1 MQAIE
6 GTTIRTELQIEA
18 ADPGEAPV
26 RAMIAQLDA
35 YLEDLYPAMSNH
47 LVPVDELRGP
57 DVVFLVASLQG
68 RVVGCGAVVDREG
81 RYGELKR
88 MYVRPDCR
96 GSGVGRAI
104 LAALTAQARARGLP
118 LLRLETGI
126 AQPEALAL
134 YERAG
139 FRRRAPFGDYREDP
153 LSLFMELR
161 LD

>member
-1 MQAIE
+1 MGTDAGTGLRIE
-6 GTTIRTELQIEA
+6 P
-18 ADPGEAPV
+18 ADPGEPPV

-35 YLEDLYPAMSNH
+35 YLEALYPVMSNH

-57 DVVFLVASLQG
+57 GVVFLVARLQG
-68 RVVGCGAVVDREG
+68 RLVGCGAVVDRDGE
-81 RYGELKR
+81 YGEVKR

-96 GSGVGRAI
+96 GTGVGRAL
-104 LAALTAQARARGLP
+104 LAALAAQARGRGLP
-118 LLRLETGI
+118 MLRLETGI

-139 FRRRAPFGDYREDP
+139 FRRRTPFGDYREDP